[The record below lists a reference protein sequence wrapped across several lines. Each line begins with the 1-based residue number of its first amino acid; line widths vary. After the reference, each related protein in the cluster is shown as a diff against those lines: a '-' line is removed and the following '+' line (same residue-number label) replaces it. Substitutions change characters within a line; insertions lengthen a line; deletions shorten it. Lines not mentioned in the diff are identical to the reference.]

1 MAHLAKTLIIV
12 ALACFTKCWAALD
25 LANFVQECDCLM
37 AYGDSIA
44 NYTALTAQ
52 ICTAACF
59 AQPQCIGFSYCER
72 SRECQLFSRDT
83 LGYVKDAVMNN
94 DCSGHPSE
102 PVTSSKK
109 WYWINEVENA
119 QTQNCQTLWT
129 ANPGNSNGYY
139 EVVIRGVK
147 TWVYCFV
154 YNSQPLTYIDIGGYS
169 YWGGSTYG
177 LVSPFDPA
185 RTVFHRAQVNYDSCL
200 ATIQTVDQQFTSY
213 YDGASA
219 ANNHLMGVGN
229 GGSCFGDEYG
239 SHVVDIRGTIFQFP
253 GWVTFAMTGDH
264 VETINTT
271 YIEAQYSY
279 LEGFGNC
286 GIGTA
291 LTNQLDLDEDARK
304 MTERIPL
311 LLYVPTKP

>member
-1 MAHLAKTLIIV
+1 M
-12 ALACFTKCWAALD
+12 
-25 LANFVQECDCLM
+25 
-37 AYGDSIA
+37 
-44 NYTALTAQ
+44 
-52 ICTAACF
+52 
-59 AQPQCIGFSYCER
+59 P
-72 SRECQLFSRDT
+72 
-83 LGYVKDAVMNN
+83 
-94 DCSGHPSE
+94 
-102 PVTSSKK
+102 
-109 WYWINEVENA
+109 
-119 QTQNCQTLWT
+119 
-129 ANPGNSNGYY
+129 
-139 EVVIRGVK
+139 
-147 TWVYCFV
+147 
-154 YNSQPLTYIDIGGYS
+154 
-169 YWGGSTYG
+169 
-177 LVSPFDPA
+177 
-185 RTVFHRAQVNYDSCL
+185 
-200 ATIQTVDQQFTSY
+200 
-213 YDGASA
+213 
-219 ANNHLMGVGN
+219 GVGN